1 LAKIRGKRGS
11 VQVHPAAAT
20 GTATASA
27 SAEATII
34 PTGGSTG
41 EKVDWLMK
49 EILKVEERLGQTT
62 RDLRTETSERKTSD
76 ANETRTREAEI
87 SDVRDHIEGLAGHV
101 LWISAIGVGLL
112 VVGQFIT
119 AFWG

>member
-1 LAKIRGKRGS
+1 
-11 VQVHPAAAT
+11 
-20 GTATASA
+20 
-27 SAEATII
+27 
-34 PTGGSTG
+34 
-41 EKVDWLMK
+41 MK

-62 RDLRTETSERKTSD
+62 RDLRTSERKTSD